1 MMLSHVLKTL
11 REAKGLTQEELAKRT
26 GVTREYL
33 TMLESGARRNPSL
46 AVLQRLAKA
55 LGVSVAEL
63 LEKGRARRQPRERRS
78 SDGSQPTRPSS

>member
-1 MMLSHVLKTL
+1 MLSRVLKTL
-11 REAKGLTQEELAKRT
+11 REGKGFSQDHLAKKA

-55 LGVSVAEL
+55 LGVSVGEL
-63 LEKGRARRQPRERRS
+63 LEKSLDVARKRWHREIGRAHV
-78 SDGSQPTRPSS
+78 